1 MKIDSDVL
9 IIGSGFGGCLT
20 AISLRKLGYR
30 VCVVDKATHPRFA
43 IGESSTPLA
52 DRTLKRLAAR
62 LELDW
67 LAPLSAYGT
76 AQSLA
81 PEVTVGLKRGFS
93 YFHHT
98 SGTAFQP
105 CPNHASEL
113 MVAAS
118 TSDSISDTHWLRSTV
133 DQYIARHL
141 ANAAVRLV
149 EGFSIERIVKGSDRW
164 LVQGTHQ
171 RESGRDDVGSPL
183 ELTSPFIID
192 ASGAGAVLAD
202 VTHQRDMSGEL
213 KTNTGAIFGHFHN
226 VKDWNDVY
234 VECGGEDHA
243 HPYVCH
249 HAAVHHLI
257 EEGWVWQ
264 LKFDNGVTSCGIV
277 FDRTPAD
284 GGKISEEDAESSW
297 RRILQKYPSLET
309 QFATAQLVTPSRL
322 AAKERLQHL
331 REPASGEGWLAL
343 PSAVGF
349 VDPLHSTGIAHT
361 LAAVE
366 QIAEMFSHYRGRVEF
381 PTRESLLDY
390 GTQLRAEILWIDELV
405 SMCYSAMFDFSL
417 FATATM
423 TYFVVVTMAESDES
437 DGFLSVR
444 NRELVECVGEVSA
457 RVRELRR
464 RHDLGGVSDDEIR
477 TAIAWIRER
486 VEPFN
491 RVGLMDPAKQNLY
504 RHTAPSDK
512 TV

>member
-20 AISLRKLGYR
+20 ALSLRKLGYR
-30 VCVVDKATHPRFA
+30 VCVVDKVTHPRFA

-52 DRTLKRLAAR
+52 DRILKRLAAR

-93 YFHHT
+93 YFHHARE
-98 SGTAFQP
+98 TAFEP
-105 CPNHASEL
+105 CGNHASEL
-113 MVAAS
+113 LVAAS

-133 DQYIARHL
+133 DHYIARQL
-141 ANAAVRLV
+141 ANADVKLI
-149 EGFSIERIVKGSDRW
+149 EGFSIEKITKGNDCW
-164 LVQGTHQ
+164 LVRGTCQGGAGH
-171 RESGRDDVGSPL
+171 DDVGGPL
-183 ELTSPFIID
+183 ELTSSFIID

-202 VTHQRDMSGEL
+202 VAHQRDMSGEL
-213 KTNTGAIFGHFHN
+213 KTNTGAIFGHFCD

-234 VECGGEDHA
+234 IGCGGEHHA

-249 HAAVHHLI
+249 YAAVHHLI

-264 LKFDNGVTSCGIV
+264 LKFDNGVTSCGVV
-277 FDRTPAD
+277 FDQTQAD
-284 GGKISEEDAESSW
+284 GVAINEENAESNW
-297 RRILQKYPSLET
+297 RRILRKYPSLET
-309 QFATAQLVTPSRL
+309 QFAKAQLVTPSRL

-331 REPASGEGWLAL
+331 RMPGAGEGWLAL

-366 QIAEMFSHYRGRVEF
+366 QIAEMFSQCKGRVEF
-381 PTRESLLDY
+381 PTHESLLDY
-390 GTQLRAEILWIDELV
+390 GTQVHAEILWIDELV

-423 TYFVVVTMAESDES
+423 TYFVVVTTAERDES

-444 NRELVECVGEVSA
+444 NLELVECVGQVSA

-464 RHDLGGVSDDEIR
+464 RHDHGVISDDEIC

-486 VEPFN
+486 VEPYN
-491 RVGLMDPAKQNLY
+491 RVGLMDPAKRNLY